1 MPNWGQID
9 RSEFEWVV
17 EQILIREHS
26 AASVVRIPNDAGG
39 DGGIDVA
46 AYYPDRTIIYQLKHY
61 TDGLA
66 SKESSRKTQIKRS
79 FMSVF
84 KPAASKSKTKGSK
97 SKTKGAENQPKDAEK
112 WPPDKWVLVIPC
124 KYTDTI
130 IEFVE
135 KELLAKVEPRPA
147 FEIIDQPKLD
157 AKLMSHSDLL
167 GRLSR
172 DDHFTKLV
180 TLHRAEESVLAD
192 GFDDLGSRLHAL
204 NGVVAE
210 LDPHWTIG
218 YHSDGCRISLH
229 PQPKHPKAMEVSPLG
244 VRLTVDPAELDDS
257 TRDKLRDVIGFG
269 APGEVVLPPD
279 AVRDFVWSGP
289 EFLAPSVAGGIAI
302 GGASSVES
310 MKGKRVRL
318 SLLASDDRITADSEG
333 LITQAAVGMSG
344 CTLTAT
350 FHRSLQM
357 TMLLPEKAGEQGK
370 VTLKLDLQGCEPREV
385 HRGIA
390 LAQSVRQSAQARV
403 YLDGEQI
410 AWVKMDPS
418 DHALDEGLVA
428 YGEAAADLDVVQ
440 DRTGSIFLMPET
452 MTVSDRIWIR
462 ILRIIFD
469 GGIAPTPLQ
478 SFNANSH
485 PGISIGD
492 PTVNTAL
499 VRCENF
505 NIEIC
510 GHALH
515 LSAGVGLCFFHPE
528 ARIVPAG
535 EQNSSGSTPFRATG
549 VDGTNFVAY
558 LSDRVRTKTVVTRWD
573 LPGVDEPL
581 TPDLPAPKE

>member
-1 MPNWGQID
+1 MKYPIGVMPNWGQID
-9 RSEFEWVV
+9 RDEFEWIV

-26 AASVVRIPNDAGG
+26 AASVVRIPHDAGG

-84 KPAASKSKTKGSK
+84 KPKDSKSKSKSSKNPPKGSK
-97 SKTKGAENQPKDAEK
+97 K
-112 WPPDKWVLVIPC
+112 WPPDEWVLVIPC

-135 KELLAKVEPRPA
+135 KELLAKIEAPPA

-157 AKLMSHSDLL
+157 AKLMRRPDLL

-180 TLHRAEESVLAD
+180 TLHQAEQSALS
-192 GFDDLGSRLHAL
+192 GGIDDLESRLHAL
-204 NGVVAE
+204 NGVAAE
-210 LDPHWTIG
+210 LDPHWTVG
-218 YHSDGCRISLH
+218 YYSDGCRISLH
-229 PQPKHPKAMEVSPLG
+229 PQPKHPQAMEVSPLG

-257 TRDKLRDVIGFG
+257 TRDQLRDVIGFG
-269 APGEVVLPPD
+269 APGEVVLPPE
-279 AVRDFVWSGP
+279 AVRDFIWTGP
-289 EFLAPSVAGGIAI
+289 EFLAPSVAEGIAI
-302 GGASSVES
+302 GGSSVES
-310 MKGKRVRL
+310 MKGKKVRL
-318 SLLASDDRITADSEG
+318 SLFAPDDQITADSEG
-333 LITQAAVGMSG
+333 VITQAAVGTSG

-350 FHRSLQM
+350 FHRSLQV

-370 VTLKLDLQGCEPREV
+370 VTLELDLQDREPREV
-385 HRGIA
+385 HRGIT
-390 LAQSVRQSAQARV
+390 LAQSVRQSAQARI

-410 AWVKMDPS
+410 AWVKMNPS

-428 YGEAAADLDVVQ
+428 YGEAAADLDIVQ

-462 ILRIIFD
+462 ILRIILD
-469 GGIAPTPLQ
+469 GGIAPTPLR
-478 SFNANSH
+478 SFKANSH
-485 PGISIGD
+485 PGIRIGD

-499 VRCENF
+499 VRCEDF
-505 NIEIC
+505 NIEVC

-515 LSAGVGLCFFHPE
+515 LGGGLCFFHPE
-528 ARIVPAG
+528 AHIVQAG
-535 EQNSSGSTPFRATG
+535 EQDPSGSTPFRATG

-573 LPGVDEPL
+573 LPDVDEPL
-581 TPDLPAPKE
+581 TPALPAPEG